1 MGVGFVFSTVFFI
14 AWPGQCPSG
23 RGRPGEFVE
32 DGSPVADLSGRVRAV
47 FPRWQMVRKRT
58 FIAES
63 DVRERPAASDRG
75 ANLAYIDGEPESR

>member
-14 AWPGQCPSG
+14 AWPSQCPSG
-23 RGRPGEFVE
+23 RRRPGEFVE
-32 DGSPVADLSGRVRAV
+32 DGSPVVDPSVGFGRF

-63 DVRERPAASDRG
+63 TSGNDPRRRTAAR
-75 ANLAYIDGEPESR
+75 NLA